1 MHVVTGNDRPDAGRS
16 HATWRSTT
24 AAALAGLTLLLA
36 TQAAVAA
43 ESDGLARWPMDEGT
57 GQVAADVSGHGHHAR
72 LGALG
77 GQLFATGGTVDIV
90 VQPGTAA
97 FTSRLF
103 LLGPDGTPN
112 NIALNTGVGK
122 HVTVGPFPAG
132 KELVFGI
139 TVLNGGPTYFM
150 GPASRNPDGI
160 AHAEVTETGVRTFL
174 VGFEDHFGGGDRDY
188 DDNVFQFT
196 GNLTPTRPPRA
207 DDQTP
212 TIPKPTPNAKSD
224 VRSLRIREA
233 RRRLPRVLRKQYGRR
248 FTRRR
253 GSLRRSC
260 YRLSTEKVRCRVRW
274 NTRRHRYSGNAT
286 MWKAPD
292 DPDSILITTSI
303 RRTRRA
309 TAAFRAR

>member
-1 MHVVTGNDRPDAGRS
+1 MSRRS
-16 HATWRSTT
+16 SLCSRVHAALIAV
-24 AAALAGLTLLLA
+24 AAALV
-36 TQAAVAA
+36 VAA
-43 ESDGLARWPMDEGT
+43 PAEAQAVT
-57 GQVAADVSGHGHHAR
+57 
-72 LGALG
+72 G

-112 NIALNTGVGK
+112 NIALNTEVGK

-132 KELVFGI
+132 GELVFGI
-139 TVLNGGPTYFM
+139 TVLNGGPTFFM

-174 VGFEDHFGGGDRDY
+174 VGFEDVFDGGDRDY

-196 GNLTPTRPPRA
+196 GNLAPKPSLA
-207 DDQTP
+207 DDQTL
-212 TIPKPTPNAKSD
+212 TPNPAPN
-224 VRSLRIREA
+224 VPPLTIGEA
-233 RRRLPRVLRKQYGRR
+233 RSRLPSVLRKQYGRR

-253 GSLRRSC
+253 GSLRKSC

-274 NTRRHRYSGNAT
+274 NTRPHRYSGNAT
-286 MWKAPD
+286 MWNDQD
-292 DPDSILITTSI
+292 DLNSILFTTSI
-303 RRTRRA
+303 RRTLRA
-309 TAAFRAR
+309 SA